1 MKTIELENKDVK
13 TLIELLFRGG
23 AYTDM
28 YYRDWKKMKA
38 LDDKIRKQL
47 SNQGVQFGINAQVY
61 IRKKYLDKNE

>member
-38 LDDKIRKQL
+38 LDDKIREQL
-47 SNQGVQFGINAQVY
+47 SNQ
-61 IRKKYLDKNE
+61 

>member
-28 YYRDWKKMKA
+28 YYKDWKKMKA
-38 LDDKIRKQL
+38 LDDKIREQL

-61 IRKKYLDKNE
+61 IRKK